1 MKATKTTIAIAL
13 LGVSLILL
21 ILYGI
26 DVAII
31 FSSDSGQTTTE
42 DSRGFLPM
50 DERTRGIAFGGSAVI
65 MSVIAFV
72 IARKERAS
80 MVSVLLFVNGGLII
94 VGILAVSGGLMNT
107 SLASTVVMGIILI
120 GLGIWKVLIDR
131 KAPTTQ
137 DYRSKIR

>member
-1 MKATKTTIAIAL
+1 MKATKTMIAIAL
-13 LGVSLILL
+13 LGISLILL

-31 FSSDSGQTTTE
+31 FSSDSGQTTE
-42 DSRGFLPM
+42 DSQGFLPM

-80 MVSVLLFVNGGLII
+80 IVSILLFVNGGLII
-94 VGILAVSGGLMNT
+94 VGILAVSGGLMNA

-131 KAPTTQ
+131 KTPTTQ

>member
-26 DVAII
+26 DVAIV
-31 FSSDSGQTTTE
+31 FSSDSRQTTE
-42 DSRGFLPM
+42 ESRGFLPM
-50 DERTRGIAFGGSAVI
+50 DERTRGIAFGGTAVI

-72 IARKERAS
+72 IARKERS
-80 MVSVLLFVNGGLII
+80 SIVSILLFVNGGLII
-94 VGILAVSGGLMNT
+94 VGILAVSGGLMNA
-107 SLASTVVMGIILI
+107 SLASTVAMGIILV

-137 DYRSKIR
+137 DYRTKIR

>member
-1 MKATKTTIAIAL
+1 MKTTKTTVAIAL

-31 FSSDSGQTTTE
+31 FSSDSGQTTE
-42 DSRGFLPM
+42 DSRGFLPL
-50 DERTRGIAFGGSAVI
+50 DEKTRGSAFGGGAVI
-65 MSVIAFV
+65 MSIIAFV
-72 IARKERAS
+72 IARKERS
-80 MVSVLLFVNGGLII
+80 NIISILLFVNGGLII
-94 VGILAVSGGLMNT
+94 AGILAVAGGLGTT
-107 SLASTVVMGIILI
+107 SLVSTIVMGIILV

-131 KAPTTQ
+131 KTPTTQ